1 MNLFEGCVC
10 LTHGVEAE
18 VHVLHGF
25 EAIWLVHVCIRYLV
39 SSGLIKFLLMFI
51 NYPNQLLASHH

>member
-1 MNLFEGCVC
+1 MTLFEGCVC

-25 EAIWLVHVCIRYLV
+25 EAIRLVHVCIGYLE
-39 SSGLIKFLLMFI
+39 SSGLVKFLLVFV
-51 NYPNQLLASHH
+51 NYLNQLLSSHH